1 MHNSSCSIS
10 KRCNDEYEVRQSVG
24 ITLHLISPYTPG
36 GTNATFHPKHIV
48 AFRWGGE
55 QWIAFL
61 LLFSYSS
68 TSHSFMTATSN
79 SGQQATHMFS
89 QWSLRAVTD
98 WKQKRACCSSLFFPP
113 CHYCASHPTS
123 LYFFFFF
130 LNSIC
135 STINIVHT
143 AQWPPSSFLL
153 PWWVILQLFP
163 MMSNQKEIFFK
174 KMALQASV
182 TNLRICHGFA
192 NNIFFYY
199 LYNQP
204 KVQAVKLVL
213 KVPPQLTQPQWP
225 QRTHFCS
232 IPGFTSSV
240 SLVLGGR
247 GMAR

>member
-48 AFRWGGE
+48 AFRWGGGGGAGGWKE
-55 QWIAFL
+55 QRIAFL

-98 WKQKRACCSSLFFPP
+98 WKQKRACCSSLFPP
-113 CHYCASHPTS
+113 PLPSATTVLHIQLP

-130 LNSIC
+130 FNSIC
-135 STINIVHT
+135 STLNIVHT

-153 PWWVILQLFP
+153 PWWVIFTTYSYEVKP
-163 MMSNQKEIFFK
+163 KRDKENK
-174 KMALQASV
+174 
-182 TNLRICHGFA
+182 
-192 NNIFFYY
+192 
-199 LYNQP
+199 
-204 KVQAVKLVL
+204 
-213 KVPPQLTQPQWP
+213 
-225 QRTHFCS
+225 
-232 IPGFTSSV
+232 
-240 SLVLGGR
+240 
-247 GMAR
+247 

>member
-24 ITLHLISPYTPG
+24 ITLHLMSPYTPG
-36 GTNATFHPKHIV
+36 GTNATFHLKHIV
-48 AFRWGGE
+48 AFRWGGWKE

-113 CHYCASHPTS
+113 PLLCFTS
-123 LYFFFFF
+123 NFPLLFFFF

-163 MMSNQKEIFFK
+163 TMSNQKEILNK
-174 KMALQASV
+174 NGTAGV
-182 TNLRICHGFA
+182 CN
-192 NNIFFYY
+192 
-199 LYNQP
+199 
-204 KVQAVKLVL
+204 
-213 KVPPQLTQPQWP
+213 
-225 QRTHFCS
+225 
-232 IPGFTSSV
+232 
-240 SLVLGGR
+240 
-247 GMAR
+247 